1 MSRCSRPPSSNSS
14 PLSRSVAVTV
24 SGMRRYWKLV
34 LGTRRAMARRSAE
47 AGKRLRANSP
57 ISNARGSSGATSLRR
72 IPIARRRT
80 WSKGIPAPRAAPT
93 TAPMDVA
100 TIWLGIRFACSSAL
114 KAPAC
119 ASAFAP
125 PPDKTSTTLLTP
137 ALLVAAFHH
146 PLRAPLGGAVVAALL
161 IRGLGDDRR
170 DFRRATVLV
179 QRDVGHVARIRV
191 SLISGQHVLG
201 EHLDAHLHGGAA
213 REVHARHRRHQVAD
227 VDRLTEIDLVDGDG
241 DALAVRMTD
250 GGDSS
255 DAVNEPQ
262 NVTAEHVAHDVRVMR
277 HHQLGEDR
285 FGFARVT
292 GGALLRHQ

>member
-80 WSKGIPAPRAAPT
+80 WSKGIPAARAAPT

-100 TIWLGIRFACSSAL
+100 TMWLGMRSACSNAR

-125 PPDKTSTTLLTP
+125 PPDNTSTTLLTP
-137 ALLVAAFHH
+137 ALFVTAFHH
-146 PLRAPLGGAVVAALL
+146 AFRAPLGGTIVAPLL
-161 IRGLGDDRR
+161 VGSLGNDRI
-170 DFRRATVLV
+170 DFRRPAVLV
-179 QRDVGHVARIRV
+179 ERDVGDVARIRV
-191 SLISGQHVLG
+191 PPLARQHVFG
-201 EHLDAHLHGGAA
+201 EHFHADFHRRAA
-213 REVHARHRRHQVAD
+213 RKIHAGHRGHQLAD
-227 VDRLTEIDLVDGDG
+227 VDGLAEVDLVNGDG
-241 DALAVRMTD
+241 HALAMRVANGGD
-250 GGDSS
+250 GGD
-255 DAVNEPQ
+255 AVDEGENKAPED
-262 NVTAEHVAHDVRVMR
+262 VAHDVRIVR
-277 HHQLGEDR
+277 HHQLGEHR
-285 FGFARVT
+285 LRFARMT
-292 GGALLRHQ
+292 ALRRGHQ